1 MNAVITLT
9 NPATDVYKNMEV
21 VGSCNGVLCLC
32 DDAKPGGA
40 ITLTNPATGDVLALP
55 PIPRVGLAPQLAAVR
70 QAGTRR
76 IASGTTTARGSTR

>member
-55 PIPRVGLAPQLAAVR
+55 PIPRVGLFRRHNSRRSGRLAP
-70 QAGTRR
+70 G
-76 IASGTTTARGSTR
+76 I